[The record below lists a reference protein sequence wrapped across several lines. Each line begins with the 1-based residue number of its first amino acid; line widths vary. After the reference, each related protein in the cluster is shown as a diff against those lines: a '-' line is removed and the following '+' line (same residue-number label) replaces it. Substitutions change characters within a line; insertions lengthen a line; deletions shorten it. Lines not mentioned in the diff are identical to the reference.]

1 MTALPPGPVCH
12 SGRQVSAW
20 TAGEVAARVPAI
32 TCVWGCPN
40 GHRPARWRMG
50 VPAALG
56 AAGGRRSVRGSWA
69 EGSGRLGRCPA
80 KGNGETQVCIP
91 GDTAWRDQASTSTHL
106 RRPTPRTRH
115 LPQGRAGVP
124 RSAGWDG
131 VAGDTT
137 GRLSRQTPP
146 HSGRGS
152 LAIGSCSPGRFCR
165 RPGSRPASRNKM
177 SPEWEKPLAGLPRPR
192 CWQGWA
198 APWWIARQ
206 ASRVTPGSGGCCPSP
221 PG

>member
-1 MTALPPGPVCH
+1 MSLP
-12 SGRQVSAW
+12 SRAY
-20 TAGEVAARVPAI
+20 
-32 TCVWGCPN
+32 
-40 GHRPARWRMG
+40 
-50 VPAALG
+50 G
-56 AAGGRRSVRGSWA
+56 AAQMDTAQHDGGWVSQQHLELQGAGGVSEVLGQKAPEGWDAAQQKETERHKSASRGDA
-69 EGSGRLGRCPA
+69 
-80 KGNGETQVCIP
+80 
-91 GDTAWRDQASTSTHL
+91 AWRDQASTSTHL